1 MSGTYLRVTYKE
13 DHGMID
19 GFGGLLRG
27 PGTASVAQAVGKI
40 VKAAIVAQA
49 VAAEG
54 RDKHLTP
61 GRVVELFSNVQTRD
75 FLWRNTKGKY
85 PNPRRAVRLEVTG
98 SYEGKDGDKV
108 KSSPVTIEFGSEY
121 NEGTPG
127 DRPAQHIMGRA
138 LRKVSAAMVGMNVGG
153 EERQ

>member
-1 MSGTYLRVTYKE
+1 MSGTHLRVTYKE

-27 PGTASVAQAVGKI
+27 PGTASVAHAVGKI

-61 GRVVELFSNVQTRD
+61 GRVVELFSNVQTKE
-75 FLWRNTKGKY
+75 FLWRNPDKH
-85 PNPRRAVRLEVTG
+85 PNPRRAVQLEVTG
-98 SYEGKDGDKV
+98 AYEGKDGDKV
-108 KSSPVTIEFGSEY
+108 KSSPVTIEFGSKY

-138 LRKVSAAMVGMNVGG
+138 LKKVSAAMVGMNIAG
-153 EERQ
+153 EER